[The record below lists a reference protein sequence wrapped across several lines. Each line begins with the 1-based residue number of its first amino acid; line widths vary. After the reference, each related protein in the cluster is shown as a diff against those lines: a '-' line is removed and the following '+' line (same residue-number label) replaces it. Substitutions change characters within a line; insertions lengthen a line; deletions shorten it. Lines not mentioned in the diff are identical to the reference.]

1 MLFCLLL
8 PSLKFA
14 IIRLKMNWQSKRYF
28 KKNKLSENWYDVVPT
43 RLILSMPF
51 VLVEKSPKPLCDK
64 RAVKDVFKSFGIV
77 RNEHD
82 GRAVTFP
89 AKSVGKMLGQRGID
103 LYSYANAF
111 ALLFRKSIRGWS
123 ESEADI
129 ADHVEHRN
137 IQAYHQYVAKF
148 KDGEDECYVRFTVRE
163 DRGGKSARNEVHSS
177 TVSRIVAYKA
187 KGAELSGLGHAQ
199 VEDSTPFVD
208 NKIALFLG
216 VVNWESSP
224 WWKFW

>member
-1 MLFCLLL
+1 MTAW
-8 PSLKFA
+8 KFA

-89 AKSVGKMLGQRGID
+89 AKSVGKMLGQRGIA

-137 IQAYHQYVAKF
+137 IQAYHQCVAKF

-163 DRGGKSARNEVHSS
+163 DQGGKSARNEVHSS

>member
-1 MLFCLLL
+1 
-8 PSLKFA
+8 
-14 IIRLKMNWQSKRYF
+14 MNWQSKRYF

-208 NKIALFLG
+208 HKIALFLG